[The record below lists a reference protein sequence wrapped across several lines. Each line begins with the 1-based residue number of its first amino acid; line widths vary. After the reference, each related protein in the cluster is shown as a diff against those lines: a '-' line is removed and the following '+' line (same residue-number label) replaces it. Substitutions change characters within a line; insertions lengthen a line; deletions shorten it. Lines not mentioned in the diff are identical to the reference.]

1 MPLLSS
7 WSHASTEEMEDLHEV
22 ACLRKHQD
30 ANAKH
35 VMTMMQSSYDWHSL
49 TKGIPVLKEEWRFV
63 LPRVPLAVA
72 VLAKAEVLNKS
83 GRALHSHILM
93 TGMDGRNDAG
103 RPWRS

>member
-7 WSHASTEEMEDLHEV
+7 WSHTSTEEMEDLHEV

-49 TKGIPVLKEEWRFV
+49 TKGIPVLKE
-63 LPRVPLAVA
+63 
-72 VLAKAEVLNKS
+72 
-83 GRALHSHILM
+83 ALCS
-93 TGMDGRNDAG
+93 TA
-103 RPWRS
+103 RSPSCCCASKG